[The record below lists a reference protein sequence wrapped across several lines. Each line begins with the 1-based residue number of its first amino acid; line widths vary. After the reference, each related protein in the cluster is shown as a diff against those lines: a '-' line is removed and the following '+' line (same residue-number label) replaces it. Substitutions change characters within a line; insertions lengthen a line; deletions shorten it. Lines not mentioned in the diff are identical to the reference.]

1 VYVDDE
7 ARQEEQEVQKKKVLH
22 PSCMMCRYAVGD
34 QSIAETC
41 DSFCTRCGQGH
52 THFMP
57 CNKALCESDILDG
70 VRHNTDSSLGTNA
83 DEYTHAY
90 YWEAVG
96 IEDPCMPEER
106 RTFSLC
112 GNLCASEEHQQVL
125 CLQHLKSLVFFKYLA
140 SITVA
145 RHGLHRNGQS
155 SYEIPNRLI
164 LILPE
169 SRSS

>member
-1 VYVDDE
+1 MRHGHWFDGMLCTLM
-7 ARQEEQEVQKKKVLH
+7 KKLTGSSRRYREKALH
-22 PSCMMCRYAVGD
+22 PRCVLCRYAVGD

-70 VRHNTDSSLGTNA
+70 VRHNTDPSLGTNA

-90 YWEAVG
+90 YWEAVS

-125 CLQHLKSLVFFKYLA
+125 CLCTL
-140 SITVA
+140 
-145 RHGLHRNGQS
+145 ND
-155 SYEIPNRLI
+155 
-164 LILPE
+164 
-169 SRSS
+169 